1 MGKNLQKNGFI
12 NLLVLLLV
20 GISGFAVARSSNSLA
35 GQICLVFIGI
45 GLLVTVVSWF
55 QMRLEERER
64 VERLELEELSKGH
77 AQSALF
83 EARDAE
89 LFPAQRSR
97 EQFERFF
104 IPIFTAV
111 LLLGELAAGILLW
124 RWLMQPVTAA
134 TPLKEPMLALALF
147 GLFA

>member
-104 IPIFTAV
+104 IPIFTAGFFLGGVGSGVFFLCV
-111 LLLGELAAGILLW
+111 LVGAGAAG
-124 RWLMQPVTAA
+124 
-134 TPLKEPMLALALF
+134 TPPQEPMLGVALV
-147 GLFA
+147 GLF